1 MEDVTIGID
10 STRFSNMFKEVDR
23 YDWKEKCSYCQC
35 ELEMSNGHGRCP
47 RCGGCV
53 SCGD

>member
-1 MEDVTIGID
+1 MNNMNEEVIPIT
-10 STRFSNMFKEVDR
+10 FQNMFKEVDR

-47 RCGGCV
+47 RCNNCI